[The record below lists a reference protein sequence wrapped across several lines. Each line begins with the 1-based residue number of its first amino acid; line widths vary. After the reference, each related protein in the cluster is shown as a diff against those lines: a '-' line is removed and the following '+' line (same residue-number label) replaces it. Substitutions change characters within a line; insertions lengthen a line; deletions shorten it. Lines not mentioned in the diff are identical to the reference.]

1 MKKTLKSVLVLGV
14 CVVCLSGCYSHTT
27 PFAVTSNPVG
37 NKYGEASYKTY
48 CWGLFGGKNANIGID
63 MAVKEAGI
71 IKISHVDNNVKKY
84 GFLGARKKYT
94 TIVYGE

>member
-1 MKKTLKSVLVLGV
+1 MKKTLKSVFILGV

-37 NKYGEASYKTY
+37 NKCGEATYKTY

-71 IKISHVDNNVKKY
+71 IKISHVDRNVKKY
-84 GFLGARKKYT
+84 GFFGARKRYT
-94 TIVYGE
+94 TRVYGE